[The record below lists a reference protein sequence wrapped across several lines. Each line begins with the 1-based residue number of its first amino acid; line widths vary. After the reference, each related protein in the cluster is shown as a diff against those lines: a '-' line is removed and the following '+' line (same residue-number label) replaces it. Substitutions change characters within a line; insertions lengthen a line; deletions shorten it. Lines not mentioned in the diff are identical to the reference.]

1 MFINCCV
8 VDVVVMGYW
17 TWLFMNHDAFS
28 SLCLFSSGYN
38 FSPRRPFQHNPFSP
52 FLLRP
57 SRVFATH
64 IILILCHILSNWFPY
79 FKILIIDIESL
90 DFSALSF
97 LVLHYHILSSWG
109 CCLESTCF
117 SIFQSLSLHVF
128 LFSCENFCL
137 RNLTDDVYMIG
148 NL

>member
-1 MFINCCV
+1 M
-8 VDVVVMGYW
+8 M
-17 TWLFMNHDAFS
+17 
-28 SLCLFSSGYN
+28 
-38 FSPRRPFQHNPFSP
+38 PFQVFAYFHQVTTFLLVDHFNIIHFPP

-137 RNLTDDVYMIG
+137 RNLTDDVYMRG